1 MRKALLK
8 PGASRKFKLA
18 KVTVGD
24 VEWKG
29 LRLEQPDG
37 SAVLGAILQVY
48 YAKEATPE
56 QKYYLRSQVVGDEGV
71 VLDAEQLIRMVEAKE
86 LGWRHEVSIVDDNGK
101 HDELVVI
108 DEVKNGKWADG
119 DASPLVIPSR

>member
-1 MRKALLK
+1 MQLQ
-8 PGASRKFKLA
+8 
-18 KVTVGD
+18 
-24 VEWKG
+24 
-29 LRLEQPDG
+29 QPDG

-48 YAKEATPE
+48 YPNEATSE
-56 QKYYLRSQVVGDEGV
+56 QLDYLTSQVVSEKGV

-86 LGWRHEVSIVDDNGK
+86 LGWRRNVSIVHDKQK